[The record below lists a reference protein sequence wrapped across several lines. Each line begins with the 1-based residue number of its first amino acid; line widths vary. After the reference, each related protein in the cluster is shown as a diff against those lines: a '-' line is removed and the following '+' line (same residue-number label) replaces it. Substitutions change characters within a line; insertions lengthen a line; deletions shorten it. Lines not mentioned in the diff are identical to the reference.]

1 MKNLLNRIFAL
12 DGGIL
17 IGLALGEKE
26 IKREIEREAFK
37 VNIVFPIRQKNGEK
51 GRKNIIDI

>member
-1 MKNLLNRIFAL
+1 MLNRIFAL